1 MFAVTWEH
9 YRFSLLKV
17 KMWWQ
22 CGLRSLLVESNNIC
36 KIFES
41 NNIWNILKAII
52 WALKIWKCTQL
63 QCNSINTT
71 QFKIDKHKNSE
82 ARSSIFL
89 LIYLFICLYMNLN
102 MDTLFTVLKGEK
114 DTSLMLTPLSIPQTA
129 FIWVL
134 RLLHNEAVT
143 VLYYHECL
151 SHIFKIG

>member
-17 KMWWQ
+17 KRWWQ
-22 CGLRSLLVESNNIC
+22 CGLRSLFVESNNIC

-63 QCNSINTT
+63 QCNSINKT

-89 LIYLFICLYMNLN
+89 LIWFRCLYMNLN
-102 MDTLFTVLKGEK
+102 MDTLFTVLKGVK
-114 DTSLMLTPLSIPQTA
+114 RHFFDVDTAEHSTSDCLYLGFA
-129 FIWVL
+129 FIAQWSSNCFVLPWVL
-134 RLLHNEAVT
+134 E
-143 VLYYHECL
+143 
-151 SHIFKIG
+151 SHL